1 MDHVPDHNILAIAD
15 GSNLPGVY
23 PPGVRWDIDIPEAAT
38 TLQMVEKAIRTYP
51 DKIAMS
57 FMGRTV
63 TYREFGEWID
73 RAAASLKANGAAKG
87 VKVGIFMPNTPYYP
101 VFFYAAQRTG
111 ATVVNYSLAHKSKA
125 PLKEQ
130 IEGSDTSVM
139 VTLDL
144 KDFITPVN
152 ELLQEGV
159 LKRVVRCPFVDMLPD
174 KKAKPFKILNSLP
187 QPALS
192 ALLMVMGWV
201 PSLKHKAED
210 FKRLKEKLAGAFP
223 DTRALMLN
231 FSVKSSDTI
240 SPISFVRPEA
250 QDIAVLQYTS
260 GSSGGPKGAVLTHFN
275 LAANSMQ
282 VAEFFKAPSVKC
294 PGETLLEPGQERAIA
309 AIPLS
314 HIFGETVLMSAY
326 MAGGCELILQA
337 DPRNVGET
345 LELIGE
351 RQATAYPAAPRLLT
365 MITEDP
371 HRQHYDISGL
381 KTVIA
386 GSEKLPGSTRH
397 NLPEIE
403 ISEGYGQTEASPV
416 ISCNLQGAFNR
427 PGSVGLPLPRT
438 EVKIVSRDEPGKIMN
453 VGEEGEI
460 WVRGPQV
467 MRGYYK
473 NETATAKAMTEDGW
487 LRTGDVGYLDQ
498 DCFLY
503 ICGRLGRAYKR
514 NGLWVEPE
522 QIEDKINSHPSVL
535 ESVVVTLNNLQ
546 GEKFG
551 KALVRLKPGA
561 AMGEDDNKAV
571 LAQYLREK
579 GLGSHEIPR
588 MIEFVS
594 EPLLRTAVNKIDW
607 NNIQKAE
614 QAKSIDKAPQPA
626 PSL

>member
-1 MDHVPDHNILAIAD
+1 MDHTVAHNNLAIAD

-23 PPGVRWDIDIPEAAT
+23 PPGVRWDIDIPETAT
-38 TLQMVEKAIRTYP
+38 TLKMVEDAIQHYP

-63 TYREFGEWID
+63 TYREFGEWVD
-73 RAAASLKANGAAKG
+73 RAAATLKSSGAGKG

-111 ATVVNYSLAHKSKA
+111 ATIVNYSLAHKNKA

-130 IEGSDTSVM
+130 IENSDTSIM

-152 ELLQEGV
+152 ELLHEGV
-159 LKRVVRCPFVDMLPD
+159 LRRVVRCPFVDMLPD
-174 KKAKPFKILNSLP
+174 KKAKPFNALNSLP
-187 QPALS
+187 KPVLS
-192 ALLMVMGWV
+192 ALLTIMNWV
-201 PSLKHKAED
+201 PPLRHKVED
-210 FKRLKEKLAGAFP
+210 FKRLKEKLADAP
-223 DTRALMLN
+223 TQPQATTAN
-231 FSVKSSDTI
+231 FSVKATDTI
-240 SPISFVRPEA
+240 SPVSFIGLQA
-250 QDIAVLQYTS
+250 KDTAVLQYTS
-260 GSSGGPKGAVLTHFN
+260 GSSGGPKGAVLSHFN

-282 VAEFFKAPSVKC
+282 VAEFFKAPSSKN
-294 PGETLLEPGQERAIA
+294 PGEKLLEPGRERAMA

-337 DPRNVGET
+337 DPRNVEET
-345 LELIGE
+345 LELLSE

-371 HRQHYDISGL
+371 HRLRYDLSGL

-386 GSEKLPGSTRH
+386 GSEKLPGSTRQ
-397 NLPEIE
+397 NLPELE
-403 ISEGYGQTEASPV
+403 ISEGYGQTESSPV
-416 ISCNLQGAFNR
+416 ISCNLQGTFNR

-438 EVKIVSRDEPGKIMN
+438 EIKIVSRDEPEKIMN
-453 VGEEGEI
+453 IGEEGEI

-467 MRGYYK
+467 MQGYYK
-473 NETATAKAMTEDGW
+473 NQAATDKTLTEDGW
-487 LRTGDVGYLDQ
+487 LKTGDVGYLDQ
-498 DCFLY
+498 DLFLY

-522 QIEDKINSHPSVL
+522 QIEDKLNSHPAVL
-535 ESVVVTLNNLQ
+535 ESVVVTLSNQQ

-551 KALVRLKPGA
+551 KALVRLKPDAHLDGA
-561 AMGEDDNKAV
+561 DNKAA

-579 GLGSHEIPR
+579 GLGSHEVPKA
-588 MIEFVS
+588 IEIVS
-594 EPLLRTAVNKIDW
+594 DPLLRTAVNKIDW

-614 QAKSIDKAPQPA
+614 QTKFIAMTSQPA